1 MKKSIKLTSALLT
14 AGLLI
19 SPLATLNNNFNN
31 VAEAKTTQSTNNVR
45 ISQKD
50 KAIGNIVKDYIK
62 LNKVNNSYRFIF
74 IKDSSLD
81 RRLKKINA
89 NITSKDVQRLVNNL
103 NSQLIKQGTKG
114 QLYSFID
121 HVKNQPTSRSVC
133 SNVLSWGGLGVGAG
147 YGALGLVLGAT
158 GPAGWALWATGTVIG
173 GVATY
178 GASQC

>member
-1 MKKSIKLTSALLT
+1 IKLTSALLT

-103 NSQLIKQGTKG
+103 NSQLIRQGTKG
-114 QLYSFID
+114 Q
-121 HVKNQPTSRSVC
+121 
-133 SNVLSWGGLGVGAG
+133 
-147 YGALGLVLGAT
+147 
-158 GPAGWALWATGTVIG
+158 
-173 GVATY
+173 
-178 GASQC
+178 